1 MNKRKGEEEM
11 KNCPKCGVQLPDDA
25 VFCNNCGNNLSA
37 EPQQAAPAAEP
48 VAAPVNNATLDSAV
62 EKNKNTKIG
71 MIAIIGGAAV
81 VVILLVCLLIS
92 SLGGGY
98 KSPIND
104 LVKALN
110 KESTNYEDFVN
121 AVAPDFVATA
131 CVDLVDLIRDV
142 DADVIEDFEEDIAD
156 SLEDGYDDWADD
168 YGDNWRISVDFRD
181 EEELDEDELEEI
193 QELYEDFYDSLD
205 DMDLDDEE
213 TYEDLADYLEDY
225 YDMELSDSQI
235 KKLQKICEALLGE
248 FEDVEVTEGYVL
260 DVKLTI
266 EGREDDDDEKM
277 DITVI
282 CVNGSWCIDLLG
294 MMGINDIGDLYW
306 YL

>member
-1 MNKRKGEEEM
+1 M

-81 VVILLVCLLIS
+81 VVILLLCLLVS

-142 DADVIEDFEEDIAD
+142 DADVIEDFEEDLTD

-248 FEDVEVTEGYVL
+248 FEDVEITEGYVL

-294 MMGINDIGDLYW
+294 MTGINSIDDLYW

>member
-1 MNKRKGEEEM
+1 M

-81 VVILLVCLLIS
+81 VVILLLWLLIS

-121 AVAPDFVATA
+121 AAAPDFVATA
-131 CVDLVDLIRDV
+131 CFDLVDLIRDV

-248 FEDVEVTEGYVL
+248 FEEVEVTEGYVL
-260 DVKLTI
+260 DIKLTI
-266 EGREDDDDEKM
+266 EGSEDDDDEKM

>member
-1 MNKRKGEEEM
+1 M

-37 EPQQAAPAAEP
+37 EPQQATPAAEP

-81 VVILLVCLLIS
+81 VVILLLCLLVS
-92 SLGGGY
+92 ALSGGNY
-98 KSPIND
+98 KSPVND

-110 KESTNYEDFVN
+110 KQTTNYEDLVN
-121 AVAPDFVATA
+121 AVAPDFIATA
-131 CVDLVDLIRDV
+131 CFDLVDLIRDV

-168 YGDNWRISVDFRD
+168 FGDDWRISVDIRD
-181 EEELDEDELEEI
+181 EEELDEDELEDI
-193 QELYEDFYDSLD
+193 QERYEDFYDSLD

-213 TYEDLADYLEDY
+213 TYEDLADYLDDY
-225 YDMELSDSQI
+225 YDLELSNSQI
-235 KKLQKICEALLGE
+235 KKLQKICQALLGE
-248 FEDVEVTEGYVL
+248 FEDVEVSAGYVL
-260 DVKLTI
+260 DIKLTI
-266 EGREDDDDEKM
+266 EGDDDDDDEKM

-294 MMGINDIGDLYW
+294 MMGINDIYDLYW

>member
-142 DADVIEDFEEDIAD
+142 DADVIEDFEEDLTD

-235 KKLQKICEALLGE
+235 NKLQKICEALLGE

>member
-1 MNKRKGEEEM
+1 M

-235 KKLQKICEALLGE
+235 NKLQKICEALLGE

>member
-1 MNKRKGEEEM
+1 M

-142 DADVIEDFEEDIAD
+142 DADVIEDFEEDLTD

-235 KKLQKICEALLGE
+235 NKLQKICEALLGE